1 MFTGEESEKKT
12 HREREGNRHRR
23 HLQLAINKRSARRR
37 SRLFAAGAGRGSRMP
52 SIICDANKSPKN
64 HGAEK
69 QK

>member
-1 MFTGEESEKKT
+1 LYGRRGEREE
-12 HREREGNRHRR
+12 RERKNRHRR

-37 SRLFAAGAGRGSRMP
+37 SSRLFAAGVVSRRRKA

-64 HGAEK
+64 HGAER